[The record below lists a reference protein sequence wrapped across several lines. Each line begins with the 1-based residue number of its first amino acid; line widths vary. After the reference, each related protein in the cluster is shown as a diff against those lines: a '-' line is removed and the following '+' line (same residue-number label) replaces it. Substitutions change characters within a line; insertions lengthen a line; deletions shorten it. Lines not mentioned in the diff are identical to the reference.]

1 MCEHIQKN
9 VDFIEKDWNVKI
21 PENCPYE
28 KNAAI
33 YTHALMKWRLYSQPW
48 ASSAGS

>member
-33 YTHALMKWRLYSQPW
+33 YTHALMK
-48 ASSAGS
+48 